1 MPGSLIEKTPS
12 AYGYPLLIKSL
23 FTTSLANRPQQEIV
37 SADGSRYTLA
47 GLRERV
53 GRLAGGLERL
63 GVRPGDTVGVMDW
76 DTTRYLE
83 AYFAVPMMGAVLHT
97 LNVRLPLEQL
107 LYTIEHAEDKVI
119 LVNKDFLPLLE
130 AIKGRISTVDK
141 YILLS
146 DLLTDDGERAAT
158 SLPVEVEYEELL
170 DASAPDYM
178 FPDFDENTRATTFYT
193 TGTTGLPKGVY
204 FSHRQIVLHTLGAL
218 LAFSTPGSGQRF
230 HRDDVYMP
238 LTPMFHVHAWG
249 MPYMATFMGV
259 KQVYPGRYIPDV
271 LVRLIRDEKVTFSHC
286 VPTVLHM
293 ILNSD
298 AARGVD
304 LSRWKVVIGGSAL
317 PKGLAQAALGRG
329 IDIFG
334 GYGLSETCPIL
345 SLAQLAPEMMERDE
359 SEQLEILT
367 RTGQPI
373 SLVDMR
379 IVDEEMRDL
388 PHDGKSAGEIVVR
401 APWLTQGYYKDS
413 THSEQLW
420 RGGYLHT
427 GDIGYIDAEGYLQ
440 ITDRIKD
447 VIKTGG
453 EWISSLEIEDIIS
466 QIPAVSEVAVI
477 GIPDD
482 KWGERPLALVV
493 LKEGQGGSI
502 THADITAHVKTYADK
517 GLISTWAVPERV
529 QFVDVIEKTSVG
541 KIDKKLLRVK
551 YVRRTTDDA

>member
-1 MPGSLIEKTPS
+1 MAGNLIEKTPE
-12 AYGYPLLIKSL
+12 AYAYPLLIKGL

-37 SADGSRYTLA
+37 SADGTRRTLSQ
-47 GLRERV
+47 LRERV
-53 GRLAGGLERL
+53 GRLASALERL
-63 GVRPGDTVGVMDW
+63 GVRAGDTVGVMDW

-97 LNVRLPLEQL
+97 INVRLPSEQF

-130 AIKGRISTVDK
+130 AVKGRISTVDK
-141 YILLS
+141 YVLLV
-146 DLLTDDGERAAT
+146 DDERAERPAST
-158 SLPVEVEYEELL
+158 LPMDAEYEELL
-170 DASAPDYM
+170 SASAPDYD

-218 LAFSTPGSGQRF
+218 LGFSTPGSGQRF

-271 LVRLIRDEKVTFSHC
+271 LVRLIRDEQVTFSHC

-298 AARGVD
+298 AAKNVD
-304 LSRWKVVIGGSAL
+304 LGHWKVVIGGSAL
-317 PKGLAQAALGRG
+317 PKGLAQAALARG
-329 IDIFG
+329 IDIFE
-334 GYGLSETCPIL
+334 GYGLSETAPIL
-345 SLAQLAPEMMERDE
+345 SLAQLAPEMAERDE
-359 SEQLEILT
+359 SERLNVLT

-373 SLVDMR
+373 PLVEMH

-388 PHDGKSAGEIVVR
+388 PHDGKTTGEIVVR
-401 APWLTQGYYKDS
+401 APWLTQGYFKDS
-413 THSEQLW
+413 VHSEQLW

-427 GDIGYIDAEGYLQ
+427 GDIGYIDTQGYLQ

-466 QIPAVSEVAVI
+466 QHPAVSEAAVI
-477 GIPDD
+477 GLPDE

-493 LKEGQGGSI
+493 LKPEQAGSV
-502 THADITAHVKTYADK
+502 TPADLIAHVKTYVTK

-529 QFVDVIEKTSVG
+529 QFVDAIEKTSVG

-551 YVRRTTDDA
+551 YGAAGPTS

>member
-1 MPGSLIEKTPS
+1 MAGNLIEKTPE
-12 AYGYPLLIKSL
+12 AYAYPLLIKGL

-37 SADGSRYTLA
+37 SADGTRRTLSQ
-47 GLRERV
+47 LRERV
-53 GRLAGGLERL
+53 GRLASALESL
-63 GVRPGDTVGVMDW
+63 GVRAGYTVGVMDW

-97 LNVRLPLEQL
+97 INVRLPSEQL

-119 LVNKDFLPLLE
+119 LVNRDFLPLLE

-141 YILLS
+141 YILLV
-146 DLLTDDGERAAT
+146 DGDREERPAS
-158 SLPVEVEYEELL
+158 SLPMDAEYEELL
-170 DASAPDYM
+170 AASSPGYD

-218 LAFSTPGSGQRF
+218 LGFSTPGSGQRF

-271 LVRLIRDEKVTFSHC
+271 LVRLIRDERVTFSHC

-298 AARGVD
+298 AAKNVD
-304 LSRWKVVIGGSAL
+304 LGRWKVVIGGSAL
-317 PKGLAQAALGRG
+317 PKGLAQAALARG
-329 IDIFG
+329 IDIFE
-334 GYGLSETCPIL
+334 GYGLSETAPIL
-345 SLAQLAPEMMERDE
+345 SLAQLTPEMAERDE
-359 SEQLEILT
+359 SERLNVLT

-373 SLVDMR
+373 PLVEMH

-388 PHDGKSAGEIVVR
+388 PHDGKTVGEIVVR
-401 APWLTQGYYKDS
+401 APWLTQGYFKDS

-427 GDIGYIDAEGYLQ
+427 GDIGYIDTQGYLQ

-466 QIPAVSEVAVI
+466 QHPAVSEAAVI
-477 GIPDD
+477 GLPDE

-493 LKEGQGGSI
+493 LKPEQAGSV
-502 THADITAHVKTYADK
+502 TPADLIAHVKTYVTK
-517 GLISTWAVPERV
+517 GLISAWAVPERV
-529 QFVDVIEKTSVG
+529 QFVDAIEKTSVG

-551 YVRRTTDDA
+551 YGGGTTDD